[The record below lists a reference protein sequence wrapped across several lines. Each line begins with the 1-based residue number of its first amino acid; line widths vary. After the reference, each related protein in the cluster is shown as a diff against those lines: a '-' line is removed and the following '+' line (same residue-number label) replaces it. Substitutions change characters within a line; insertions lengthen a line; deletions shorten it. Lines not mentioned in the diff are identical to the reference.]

1 MWFNDEIKLVERKD
15 IKISK
20 DNYLDRFANPGID
33 AKGMGKRIF
42 EGMEERGLVRVL
54 DQGQAEGMK
63 VDGQDLI

>member
-20 DNYLDRFANPGID
+20 NNYLDRFANRRID
-33 AKGMGKRIF
+33 AKGKRIF